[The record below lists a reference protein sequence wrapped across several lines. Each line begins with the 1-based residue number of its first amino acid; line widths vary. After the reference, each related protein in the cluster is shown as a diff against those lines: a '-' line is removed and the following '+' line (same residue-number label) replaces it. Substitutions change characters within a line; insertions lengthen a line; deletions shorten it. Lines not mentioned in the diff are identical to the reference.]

1 MYIISECLTCVV
13 VTFTL
18 SAFLF
23 AFCVVLLT
31 IKQEIES
38 RGGMSRLVPKGGMH
52 LFPRPAAVLVREK
65 TYKR

>member
-13 VTFTL
+13 VTCTL

-38 RGGMSRLVPKGGMH
+38 RGGMSRLIPKGGMH
-52 LFPRPAAVLVREK
+52 LFSRPVAVLVREK